1 MKRATVFGMLTLCG
15 LLAACSHHSDDEIT
29 LGGHGGMVNI
39 HMGFENGQVAL
50 QARDAPPALISAAGD
65 LQIDQQPVAVDPAQR
80 ELLKSYYENAMMI
93 RTDGI
98 ATGKAGVAVG
108 AQALKS
114 VATRLASGNPDQI
127 QQDIDAK
134 TQLVKDAVLK
144 ICRDL
149 GNVKTNQD
157 QLVVQLP
164 AFKPYGDIVSATDV
178 SDCEKGQKD

>member
-1 MKRATVFGMLTLCG
+1 MKCAAVFGILTLCG
-15 LLAACSHHSDDEIT
+15 LLAACGNHSDDEVTI
-29 LGGHGGMVNI
+29 GGHGGMVNV

-50 QARDAPPALISAAGD
+50 HAQDAPTAVISAAGD
-65 LQIDQQPVAVDPAQR
+65 LQIDQQPVAVNQAQR

-134 TQLVKDAVLK
+134 TKLVKDAALK
-144 ICRDL
+144 ICHDL
-149 GNVKTNQD
+149 GNIKSTQD
-157 QLVVQLP
+157 QLVAQLP
-164 AFKPYGDIVSATDV
+164 AFKPYGNVIGGDDV
-178 SDCEKGQKD
+178 NDCEKDQKD